1 VTKDFLEREVATHDL
16 HTQSITHADVSMSI
30 ESTQEAH
37 VLNATESLSEYK
49 ITNTDAAYWY
59 ISTNTDAE

>member
-1 VTKDFLEREVATHDL
+1 MTCTLKAY
-16 HTQSITHADVSMSI
+16 THADVSMSI
-30 ESTQEAH
+30 ESTKEAH

-49 ITNTDAAYWY
+49 STNTDAAYWY